1 MNNTDT
7 HERGGGFAVMS
18 HPERRA
24 EMREEQETQAAD
36 LAKTLLGL
44 GAKIEVQRKL
54 RSPAPSERQWVKNWP
69 GLGSAKTWGRVL
81 RGDLE
86 GMDIAARIP
95 SYRAVLST
103 LTAEI
108 AMKGAEDL
116 YTDLASAEKVTLEAL
131 RLMHHEGKD
140 RLILIEGGSG
150 SGKTSC
156 LDLLEKGE
164 AAGAMRR
171 VEGNE
176 AWKSL
181 RVAMGDILRAYG
193 YGGDKRSIPASTGER
208 MDLLIEVIGRSGK
221 TILAIDEAH
230 HATGAVLNLIKTL
243 LNRTGVLIILAGMST
258 LFRKLR
264 ITASEEAKQ
273 LIHNRLFARIVLG
286 TPNSDDVRTFI
297 ARRLGA
303 EGGWKPST
311 LKAISESAANAGH
324 WSFVRRL
331 VDHLQTHGIAAP
343 DDAELMGAR
352 ETALMEIAA

>member
-1 MNNTDT
+1 
-7 HERGGGFAVMS
+7 MS
-18 HPERRA
+18 HPERRS
-24 EMREEQETQAAD
+24 EMEESQAAD
-36 LAKTLLGL
+36 LAATLAGL
-44 GAKIEVQRKL
+44 AAKIETHRKL
-54 RSPAPSERQWVKNWP
+54 RSPVPSERQWVRNWP
-69 GLGSAKTWGRVL
+69 GLGSAKTWSRIVK
-81 RGDLE
+81 GDLD

-103 LTAEI
+103 LEAEI
-108 AMKGAEDL
+108 AALGIEELYPDLAGAE
-116 YTDLASAEKVTLEAL
+116 EVTLEAL

-156 LDLLEKGE
+156 LDLLERGE
-164 AAGAMRR
+164 ASGSMRR
-171 VEGNE
+171 AEANE

-193 YGGDKRSIPASTGER
+193 EGGKKSPLPASTGER

-243 LNRTGVLIILAGMST
+243 LNRTDCLIILAGMST
-258 LFRKLR
+258 LFLKLR

-286 TPNSDDVRTFI
+286 SPDAEGVRMFLG
-297 ARRLGA
+297 RRLGA
-303 EGGWKPST
+303 GQTTWKAST
-311 LKAISESAANAGH
+311 LKAISESASNAGH
-324 WSFVRRL
+324 WSFVRR
-331 VDHLQTHGIAAP
+331 VVAHLQTHGIAAP
-343 DDAELMGAR
+343 DDADLMGAR
-352 ETALMEIAA
+352 ETALMEISA